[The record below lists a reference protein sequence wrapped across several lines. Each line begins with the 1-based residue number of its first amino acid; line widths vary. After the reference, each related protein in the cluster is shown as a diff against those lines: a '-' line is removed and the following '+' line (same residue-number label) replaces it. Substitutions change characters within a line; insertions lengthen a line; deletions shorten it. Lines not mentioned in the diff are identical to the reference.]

1 LAETGFAKAQLSG
14 CLTVHNLVDSKY
26 HAVLNDL
33 FELALRGDTDV
44 TTGHISPDANN
55 KAIQAAADTASAV
68 AAVVVASRETT
79 ALSSDDARERQIAAA
94 MAPPSSISLD
104 RSISPTSDMS
114 DERDDLLPGKSI
126 IQQQVSSSA
135 QYSSLMLPC
144 ALFPRRSL
152 APRKVTIVLMND
164 VDPSRRCFYCVMS
177 PMESNRLLSTRG
189 ADGRLFPS
197 LLVDQPK
204 GIGTFSDCGNG
215 SPLNALGMVR
225 FLGDAELANL
235 L

>member
-1 LAETGFAKAQLSG
+1 MAETGFAKAQLSG

-33 FELALRGDTDV
+33 FELALRGDTDA
-44 TTGHISPDANN
+44 TKGYLTPNGCDANN
-55 KAIQAAADTASAV
+55 KAIQAAASTASGV

-79 ALSSDDARERQIAAA
+79 ALSSDDARKRQVAAA
-94 MAPPSSISLD
+94 MAPPSSICLD

-114 DERDDLLPGKSI
+114 DERDDLLPGTSI

-144 ALFPRRSL
+144 ALCPRRGL

-164 VDPSRRCFYCVMS
+164 VDPSRRCFYCVIS
-177 PMESNRLLSTRG
+177 PMESNRLLSSRG
-189 ADGRLFPS
+189 ADGRLFP
-197 LLVDQPK
+197 
-204 GIGTFSDCGNG
+204 I
-215 SPLNALGMVR
+215 
-225 FLGDAELANL
+225 GDAELANL